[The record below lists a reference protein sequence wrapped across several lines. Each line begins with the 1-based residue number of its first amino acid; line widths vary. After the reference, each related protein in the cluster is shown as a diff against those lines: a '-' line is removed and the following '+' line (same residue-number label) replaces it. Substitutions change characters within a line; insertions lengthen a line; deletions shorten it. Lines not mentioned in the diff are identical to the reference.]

1 MCSSDWAAVACGVGF
16 VDYAAEYCVDLVNL
30 AAHHSDY
37 FAGWA
42 AGAGEGWPPE
52 YLNFNF
58 VEKIFQKIC
67 FYLHIEQCRGS
78 PGCLRQP
85 PVVVVARRLRLEI
98 INFHIIT

>member
-58 VEKIFQKIC
+58 VEKIFQKNI
-67 FYLHIEQCRGS
+67 FLPAY
-78 PGCLRQP
+78 
-85 PVVVVARRLRLEI
+85 
-98 INFHIIT
+98 